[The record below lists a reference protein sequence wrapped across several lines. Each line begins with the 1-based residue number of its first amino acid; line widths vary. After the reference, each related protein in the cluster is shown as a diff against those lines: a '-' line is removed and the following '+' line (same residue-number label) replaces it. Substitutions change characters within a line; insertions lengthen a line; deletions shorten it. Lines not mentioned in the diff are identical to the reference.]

1 MQAASSGGQIC
12 YLCKWR
18 HLEAKFATNASDAM
32 LLQNLVQVTES
43 ISGSVVPLAMFFIFT
58 QPKATVSQQSLWI
71 TTIICLELKENHV
84 NSRNCCV
91 SHKQRHNA
99 ETVMLRAGS
108 NAIRKYMQTRLPQ
121 VVVS

>member
-1 MQAASSGGQIC
+1 
-12 YLCKWR
+12 
-18 HLEAKFATNASDAM
+18 M

-43 ISGSVVPLAMFFIFT
+43 ISGSVVPLGMFFIFT

-84 NSRNCCV
+84 NSRN
-91 SHKQRHNA
+91 KQRHNA